1 MRVAVLLSSLVLLTL
16 STMDA
21 MAQTSLA
28 GTTWIMASAGK
39 RPPSIS
45 FAADGKVGGFGG
57 CNRFFGSYTQQG
69 EDLSFSPLG
78 ATRMACPNGIMKIEQ
93 DFFSMLAKVRTAG
106 IDTSALVLRDAAG
119 KELARLSRRHA
130 E

>member
-1 MRVAVLLSSLVLLTL
+1 MRISALLCSALLFAIC
-16 STMDA
+16 SAQA

-39 RPPSIS
+39 RPPTIS

-57 CNRFFGSYTQQG
+57 CNRFFGSYTQKG

-78 ATRMACPNGIMKIEQ
+78 ATRMACPAGIMKMEQ
-93 DFFSMLAKVRTAG
+93 DFFSMLGAVRAAR
-106 IDTSALVLRDAAG
+106 IEASELVLIDASG
-119 KELARLSRRHA
+119 RELTRLARRSG